1 MIIYKLVFVFFKQMQ
16 SLIIVTTSKKKK
28 KKVHSIEF
36 QKRFIEYKQFN
47 SGKRETEGI
56 FTLSSH
62 PLTELISDKMSSIW
76 TYLKYTKLLYL
87 HSSGCGWNNE

>member
-1 MIIYKLVFVFFKQMQ
+1 MIIYKLVFVCFFKQMQ
-16 SLIIVTTSKKKK
+16 SLIIVTTSKKK

-62 PLTELISDKMSSIW
+62 PLTELISDKMSSI
-76 TYLKYTKLLYL
+76 
-87 HSSGCGWNNE
+87 

>member
-1 MIIYKLVFVFFKQMQ
+1 MQ
-16 SLIIVTTSKKKK
+16 SLIIVTTSKK

>member
-1 MIIYKLVFVFFKQMQ
+1 MIIYKLVFFFFFKQMQ
-16 SLIIVTTSKKKK
+16 SLIIVTTSKK

-62 PLTELISDKMSSIW
+62 PLTELISDKMSSI
-76 TYLKYTKLLYL
+76 
-87 HSSGCGWNNE
+87 

>member
-28 KKVHSIEF
+28 VHSIEF
-36 QKRFIEYKQFN
+36 RKRFIEYKQFN

-62 PLTELISDKMSSIW
+62 PLTELISDKMSSI
-76 TYLKYTKLLYL
+76 
-87 HSSGCGWNNE
+87 

>member
-16 SLIIVTTSKKKK
+16 SLIIVTTSKK

-62 PLTELISDKMSSIW
+62 PLTELISDKMSSI
-76 TYLKYTKLLYL
+76 
-87 HSSGCGWNNE
+87 

>member
-1 MIIYKLVFVFFKQMQ
+1 MFCFFKQMQ
-16 SLIIVTTSKKKK
+16 SLIIVTTSKK

-62 PLTELISDKMSSIW
+62 PLTELISDKMSSI
-76 TYLKYTKLLYL
+76 
-87 HSSGCGWNNE
+87 

>member
-1 MIIYKLVFVFFKQMQ
+1 MQ
-16 SLIIVTTSKKKK
+16 SLIIVTTSKKK

-62 PLTELISDKMSSIW
+62 PLTELISDE
-76 TYLKYTKLLYL
+76 L
-87 HSSGCGWNNE
+87 HMNIFKIHKTVVFTFQWLWVKQ

>member
-16 SLIIVTTSKKKK
+16 SLIIVTTSK